1 MQFVDIE
8 KKDGGAYLH
17 RYDLHYIDRTGCP
30 RTYEMV
36 SRDRNIDSLAHLQQH
51 RTDAVVMVLTD
62 AKREHM
68 ALNHE
73 FRMELGQRIYGLPGG
88 LIEPGETPEEA
99 ARRELGE
106 ETGLRLVAITHVLPP
121 AACTVGIGDE
131 RTVCLFGIAEGTFRP
146 SSDPMEEIESGWYT
160 RAQVRALH
168 ETDLFGSWALAY
180 SWMFANGCLPE
191 VCGRCAMFYTETYC
205 PGVADFD
212 RDGKLAYEAILR
224 ILENTASRHSDSS
237 GDDVIDGSRR
247 GITWVLTD
255 WRVEIVR
262 RPQSKAPLQ
271 VATWV
276 RDNAPVGRVFRD
288 YTITDTSGTELVRAE
303 SRLILFDLRT
313 EKIVRIDRERF
324 ASYRPEARSVFPDTA
339 PRLRAPDVFD
349 TQTVLPLRRCDIDFN
364 GHVHNTRYL
373 EFALEA
379 LPETM
384 RCDAF
389 RGFRIVYPKAVK
401 DTKAVTLKYTAADDG
416 AFVCLYSADTLC
428 TIVRFEI

>member
-1 MQFVDIE
+1 
-8 KKDGGAYLH
+8 
-17 RYDLHYIDRTGCP
+17 
-30 RTYEMV
+30 
-36 SRDRNIDSLAHLQQH
+36 
-51 RTDAVVMVLTD
+51 
-62 AKREHM
+62 
-68 ALNHE
+68 
-73 FRMELGQRIYGLPGG
+73 
-88 LIEPGETPEEA
+88 
-99 ARRELGE
+99 
-106 ETGLRLVAITHVLPP
+106 
-121 AACTVGIGDE
+121 
-131 RTVCLFGIAEGTFRP
+131 
-146 SSDPMEEIESGWYT
+146 
-160 RAQVRALH
+160 
-168 ETDLFGSWALAY
+168 
-180 SWMFANGCLPE
+180 
-191 VCGRCAMFYTETYC
+191 MFYTETYC

-364 GHVHNTRYL
+364 GHVHNTRL
-373 EFALEA
+373 RRCRKPCAATHFAAFASSIRRRSRTQRPSRSSIPPQTTARLCVCTVRTRCARSSALRPEQKFPGADRSGESFYCLHGFAGSGSVGSQPRFGLVMSSHGADGFGTGRDEA
-379 LPETM
+379 L
-384 RCDAF
+384 
-389 RGFRIVYPKAVK
+389 
-401 DTKAVTLKYTAADDG
+401 
-416 AFVCLYSADTLC
+416 
-428 TIVRFEI
+428 

>member
-36 SRDRNIDSLAHLQQH
+36 SRDRNIDS
-51 RTDAVVMVLTD
+51 
-62 AKREHM
+62 
-68 ALNHE
+68 
-73 FRMELGQRIYGLPGG
+73 LPGG

-191 VCGRCAMFYTETYC
+191 V
-205 PGVADFD
+205 
-212 RDGKLAYEAILR
+212 
-224 ILENTASRHSDSS
+224 
-237 GDDVIDGSRR
+237 
-247 GITWVLTD
+247 
-255 WRVEIVR
+255 
-262 RPQSKAPLQ
+262 
-271 VATWV
+271 
-276 RDNAPVGRVFRD
+276 
-288 YTITDTSGTELVRAE
+288 
-303 SRLILFDLRT
+303 
-313 EKIVRIDRERF
+313 
-324 ASYRPEARSVFPDTA
+324 
-339 PRLRAPDVFD
+339 
-349 TQTVLPLRRCDIDFN
+349 
-364 GHVHNTRYL
+364 
-373 EFALEA
+373 
-379 LPETM
+379 
-384 RCDAF
+384 
-389 RGFRIVYPKAVK
+389 
-401 DTKAVTLKYTAADDG
+401 
-416 AFVCLYSADTLC
+416 
-428 TIVRFEI
+428 

>member
-62 AKREHM
+62 AKRERM

-99 ARRELGE
+99 ARRELGA
-106 ETGLRLVAITHVLPP
+106 VSYTHLVLPP

-191 VCGRCAMFYTETYC
+191 V
-205 PGVADFD
+205 
-212 RDGKLAYEAILR
+212 
-224 ILENTASRHSDSS
+224 
-237 GDDVIDGSRR
+237 
-247 GITWVLTD
+247 
-255 WRVEIVR
+255 
-262 RPQSKAPLQ
+262 
-271 VATWV
+271 
-276 RDNAPVGRVFRD
+276 
-288 YTITDTSGTELVRAE
+288 
-303 SRLILFDLRT
+303 
-313 EKIVRIDRERF
+313 
-324 ASYRPEARSVFPDTA
+324 
-339 PRLRAPDVFD
+339 
-349 TQTVLPLRRCDIDFN
+349 
-364 GHVHNTRYL
+364 
-373 EFALEA
+373 
-379 LPETM
+379 
-384 RCDAF
+384 
-389 RGFRIVYPKAVK
+389 
-401 DTKAVTLKYTAADDG
+401 
-416 AFVCLYSADTLC
+416 
-428 TIVRFEI
+428 

>member
-1 MQFVDIE
+1 
-8 KKDGGAYLH
+8 
-17 RYDLHYIDRTGCP
+17 
-30 RTYEMV
+30 
-36 SRDRNIDSLAHLQQH
+36 
-51 RTDAVVMVLTD
+51 
-62 AKREHM
+62 
-68 ALNHE
+68 
-73 FRMELGQRIYGLPGG
+73 
-88 LIEPGETPEEA
+88 
-99 ARRELGE
+99 
-106 ETGLRLVAITHVLPP
+106 
-121 AACTVGIGDE
+121 
-131 RTVCLFGIAEGTFRP
+131 
-146 SSDPMEEIESGWYT
+146 
-160 RAQVRALH
+160 
-168 ETDLFGSWALAY
+168 
-180 SWMFANGCLPE
+180 
-191 VCGRCAMFYTETYC
+191 MFYTETYC

-349 TQTVLPLRRCDIDFN
+349 TQTVLPLRR
-364 GHVHNTRYL
+364 
-373 EFALEA
+373 
-379 LPETM
+379 
-384 RCDAF
+384 
-389 RGFRIVYPKAVK
+389 
-401 DTKAVTLKYTAADDG
+401 
-416 AFVCLYSADTLC
+416 
-428 TIVRFEI
+428 